1 MGPRVGPDRLLY
13 ERRVIAPY
21 TGAIGWR
28 SLFNIA
34 WCVSG
39 WVLVV
44 SLELAGKIPLWL
56 GMFLAA
62 VFLQACYMPMHES
75 VHKTLSGGRR
85 SLVWIDRTVGALAG
99 WLLCESFKAHRIT
112 HLKHHTH
119 TNDEADPDV
128 LNSKGSPVSNLSL
141 IHI

>member
-85 SLVWIDRTVGALAG
+85 SLVWVDRTVGALAG

-119 TNDEADPDV
+119 TNA
-128 LNSKGSPVSNLSL
+128 VSYTHLTL
-141 IHI
+141 PTKA